1 MTRQAH
7 SASEKRARFA
17 RARSWAGHVL
27 RAGFAVI
34 VIAIL
39 IRSGALDPALLGAA
53 ISQHPV
59 LYLSAFLIYLIP
71 LQIGAWARWHWFLR
85 AAKVPVTWR
94 TSARLHMTGLFF
106 SGFLP
111 GGTGGDLAKGWY
123 LLKGRNRK
131 DAAAALGTMV
141 ADRITGLFGLIGLA
155 AAANL
160 VNHDAWASSP
170 VLAAQA
176 LFILSVAGGMVLLTT
191 AYLSSWKPRWLPS
204 PSKSVPKEG
213 ESRGFLAEF
222 ALAVGSFRK
231 FPRVFIG
238 AIAISIFVYFLLVIV
253 YALCAGAL
261 DVSLPFRLHA
271 YVSPTLT
278 LANGLP
284 ISPAGLGVGEAA
296 GMVLYKAVGA
306 AHGFAEI
313 PALVHTIGLLVA
325 LLCAPAYLF
334 RKGSRG

>member
-1 MTRQAH
+1 MTAH
-7 SASEKRARFA
+7 PRSTPGKRARLE
-17 RARSWAGHVL
+17 RAKSWLGHAV
-27 RAGFAVI
+27 RAGLGLFV
-34 VIAIL
+34 VGLL
-39 IRSGALDPALLGAA
+39 IHSGALKPALLGAA
-53 ISQHPV
+53 ISRHPA
-59 LYLSAFLIYLIP
+59 LYLSAFMIYLVP

-85 AAKVPVTWR
+85 AAKVPITWR

-106 SGFLP
+106 GGFLP

-123 LLKGRNRK
+123 LLKGRDRK
-131 DAAAALGTMV
+131 VAAAALGTMV

-176 LFILSVAGGMVLLTT
+176 LFILSVAGGMVLLTA
-191 AYLSSWKPRWLPS
+191 AYLSPWKPRWLPS
-204 PSKSVPKEG
+204 PSKKIPKDG

-231 FPRVFIG
+231 FPRVFLG
-238 AIAISIFVYFLLVIV
+238 AIAISILVHFLLVIV

-313 PALVHTIGLLVA
+313 PALVHTIGLIIA
-325 LLCAPAYLF
+325 LLCAPAYLL
-334 RKGSRG
+334 RKR